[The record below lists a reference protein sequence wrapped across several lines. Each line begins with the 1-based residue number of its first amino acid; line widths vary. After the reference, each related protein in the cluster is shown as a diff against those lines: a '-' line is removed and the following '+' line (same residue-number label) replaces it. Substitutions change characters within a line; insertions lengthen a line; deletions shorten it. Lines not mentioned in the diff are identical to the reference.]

1 MSKTVEES
9 AKKKSKPLK
18 DDSIVEAIL
27 KTSGADIMLKNH
39 HSVSTLGEELD
50 NETGEKNKNG
60 NNNAKMVGSMNHI
73 SVFSIEDLSKMEE
86 ILRSDLFYSFLQLS
100 IN

>member
-1 MSKTVEES
+1 VSKTVEETS
-9 AKKKSKPLK
+9 KQKCKPLK

-27 KTSGADIMLKNH
+27 KTSGADIMLKNR

-60 NNNAKMVGSMNHI
+60 NNNTYMVGSMNHI
-73 SVFSIEDLSKMEE
+73 SVFSIEDLSKIERNSE
-86 ILRSDLFYSFLQLS
+86 K
-100 IN
+100 